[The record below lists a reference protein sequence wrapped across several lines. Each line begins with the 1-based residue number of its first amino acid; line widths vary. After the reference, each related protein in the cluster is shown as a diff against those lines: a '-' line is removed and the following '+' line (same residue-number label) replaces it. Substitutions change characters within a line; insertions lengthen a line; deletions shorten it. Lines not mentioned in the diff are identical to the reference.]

1 MCKITTAINFF
12 HPVSSR
18 ISLWAH
24 KVLYPH
30 KTWRRHKFGLFS
42 TKRNVQAKLA
52 RHMPTAPIS
61 VLTEFSIPGQTLT
74 PRQDDRIKV
83 TSLPK
88 ESSMPTQNSIY
99 PLKIRYGQSVLG
111 HLDYWQVHPIHH
123 LSCSSAG
130 SLSGSLGLVHDSV
143 AASLADLLH
152 EPFLGTS

>member
-1 MCKITTAINFF
+1 
-12 HPVSSR
+12 
-18 ISLWAH
+18 
-24 KVLYPH
+24 
-30 KTWRRHKFGLFS
+30 
-42 TKRNVQAKLA
+42 
-52 RHMPTAPIS
+52 MPTAPIS

-130 SLSGSLGLVHDSV
+130 SLSGSLGLVHGSV
-143 AASLADLLH
+143 AAQVLLLIYITSLFSVLPGSRSSPAAWYWFIVGSGVGLSA
-152 EPFLGTS
+152 P